1 MGNENSVPANVRKL
15 TFKDQ
20 IRVLIMAY
28 KRMQDIHL
36 AESVRILLQIV
47 QSLNAE
53 QATAKGTVRECA
65 SPSNLAVVSVLY

>member
-1 MGNENSVPANVRKL
+1 
-15 TFKDQ
+15 
-20 IRVLIMAY
+20 MAY

-47 QSLNAE
+47 QLLNAE